1 MINKEHIFRFSAAI
15 STSKMLY
22 TYKNLAPRALKKA
35 ITEKKIVIFGSSKML
50 YPNRHMGEFPGAWA
64 HVVQRPSRL
73 ADRDGLDSFLA

>member
-1 MINKEHIFRFSAAI
+1 
-15 STSKMLY
+15 MLY
-22 TYKNLAPRALKKA
+22 TDKNLALRALKNA
-35 ITEKKIVIFGSSKML
+35 ISEREIVIFGPSKML